1 MQETKG
7 YAIIQQLSWI
17 FWSPSYPATTQ
28 KTEFFIILFNIT
40 TAFKIV
46 IQQLDNPTNKTL
58 QNKRFQLKKISEQ
71 NQWAHKELNHLSSWL
86 KNTSPELRQIQY
98 HHPTNKWAV
107 WFTRQV
113 KESKTWNAT
122 ILTLPCEIGGRTI
135 RQRNLNT
142 WLMTQVT
149 LVLISSWEGTQL
161 LWLQFTVTVWN
172 ITVSSCGYFISLYCQ
187 NKDHLAS
194 HPFRSSSSSS

>member
-86 KNTSPELRQIQY
+86 KKTSPELRQIQY

-113 KESKTWNAT
+113 KESMLLSWHFHVKLEEGQSDRGTW
-122 ILTLPCEIGGRTI
+122 IPDSWPR
-135 RQRNLNT
+135 
-142 WLMTQVT
+142 WL
-149 LVLISSWEGTQL
+149 
-161 LWLQFTVTVWN
+161 
-172 ITVSSCGYFISLYCQ
+172 
-187 NKDHLAS
+187 
-194 HPFRSSSSSS
+194 